1 MNKKITLNE
10 EKVIFGLKKI
20 PISQKRKEISN
31 LFENVSNDYDLM
43 NDLMSLGTHRIWKK
57 DLVDRLE
64 REQILT
70 TKKTILDLA
79 GGTGDVAFALKKRF
93 SQNEITIMDLTLG
106 MMKVGKNK
114 AIKKNI
120 YEGLNWVAGD
130 SAYLPFT
137 QSSFNN
143 ITCAFGIRNV
153 AELEKTLNEC
163 YKVLKPGGKLMI
175 LEFSPEVIIPFQK
188 FYDYYLKN
196 VLPFLGDKIANN
208 KKAYQ
213 YLAESIET
221 FYAPNDFCD
230 KLQSAKFKIVKLKKY
245 LSGTACLYI
254 ATRI

>member
-79 GGTGDVAFALKKRF
+79 GGTGDIAFALKKRF

-175 LEFSPEVIIPFQK
+175 LEFSPEVIVPFQK

-213 YLAESIET
+213 YLAESIEH
-221 FYAPNDFCD
+221 FMRPMIFVIYYNPQN
-230 KLQSAKFKIVKLKKY
+230 LK
-245 LSGTACLYI
+245 S
-254 ATRI
+254 

>member
-1 MNKKITLNE
+1 MKKKVILDE
-10 EKVIFGLKKI
+10 EKVIYGLKKI
-20 PISQKRKEISN
+20 PISQKRKKISN
-31 LFENVSNDYDLM
+31 LFENVSNNYDLM
-43 NDLMSLGTHRIWKK
+43 NDLMSLGTHRIWKR

-64 REQILT
+64 REQVL
-70 TKKTILDLA
+70 TKKKSILDLA
-79 GGTGDVAFALKKRF
+79 GGTGDIAFALKKCF
-93 SQNEITIMDLTLG
+93 PQNEITIMDLTLG
-106 MMKVGKNK
+106 MMKVGKQK
-114 AIKKNI
+114 AIKKNVHN
-120 YEGLNWVAGD
+120 GLNWVARD

-153 AELEKTLNEC
+153 AEVEKTLNEC

-175 LEFSPEVIIPFQK
+175 LEFSPEVIVPFQK
-188 FYDYYLKN
+188 FYDYYLRN

-221 FYAPNDFCD
+221 FYTPNDFCD
-230 KLQSAKFKIVKLKKY
+230 KLKSAKFKIVKLKKY

>member
-153 AELEKTLNEC
+153 AELEKTLDEC

-221 FYAPNDFCD
+221 FYTPNDFCD
-230 KLQSAKFKIVKLKKY
+230 ILQSAKFKIVKLKKY
-245 LSGTACLYI
+245 LSGTAYLYI

>member
-1 MNKKITLNE
+1 
-10 EKVIFGLKKI
+10 
-20 PISQKRKEISN
+20 
-31 LFENVSNDYDLM
+31 
-43 NDLMSLGTHRIWKK
+43 
-57 DLVDRLE
+57 
-64 REQILT
+64 
-70 TKKTILDLA
+70 
-79 GGTGDVAFALKKRF
+79 
-93 SQNEITIMDLTLG
+93 
-106 MMKVGKNK
+106 MMKVGKQK

-120 YEGLNWVAGD
+120 YEGLNWVSGD

-163 YKVLKPGGKLMI
+163 YKVIKPGGKLMI

-221 FYAPNDFCD
+221 FYTPNDFCD
-230 KLQSAKFKIVKLKKY
+230 ILQSAKFKIVKLKKY
-245 LSGTACLYI
+245 LGGTAYLYI